1 MSIFKTVLKG
11 VASGYVAIAVQTLV
25 SVLLIPF
32 LISERGLGLS
42 GFGSLSALLATAALF
57 SMLLDGWRSSCSHQL
72 GRIKESRLPLL
83 FLSFF
88 LISGCLSGG
97 LAAIAWE
104 LRDALLA
111 MSGQSQV
118 IAVSSA
124 FTLVLV
130 LFALE
135 QTGWCAE
142 VILHRKQKTW
152 LVNLTQA
159 TEVVL
164 RAIAIVFVFIN
175 YEASILAYLQVQV
188 LVYALRV
195 FVLLLG
201 VGLFLDWRIHDRER
215 LINDIRD
222 TFRYGF
228 GLSLKGISNFI
239 FFRGTLLFVNR
250 IWGAET
256 AGIFSIVLV
265 TIRTYVIQAL
275 FAVLQPMII
284 PLTAGVNLASLEEAK
299 KDQVLKFIRLFQGGA
314 GLAVLSAAIS
324 TPVWLPLWLGEGMVP
339 YLQWVVLG
347 LLVFGVEVIAGIP
360 TYLVVSQGQGTRLSV
375 VSLTLCI
382 PYILCMAA
390 IAFWGGAPV
399 LVLVS
404 SGIFLLLMRV
414 VIVPRIFHQRVILTG
429 RYETSICSLILTGLF
444 LPLVFQV
451 SSDASYWVGLF
462 LIVAYFFLYHHF
474 VLTYR
479 QIIDLIETSSRIMK
493 TGVS

>member
-11 VASGYVAIAVQTLV
+11 VASGYVAIGVQTLV
-25 SVLLIPF
+25 SILLIPF
-32 LISERGLGLS
+32 LISARGLGLS
-42 GFGSLSALLATAALF
+42 GFGSLSGLLATAALF
-57 SMLLDGWRSSCSHQL
+57 SMLLDGWRLSCSHKL
-72 GRIKESRLPLL
+72 GRVQESRQCLL

-88 LISGCLSGG
+88 LISGCLAVG
-97 LAAIAWE
+97 LAAIAWG
-104 LRDALLA
+104 LRDAVLA
-111 MSGQSQV
+111 ISGLSQV
-118 IAVSSA
+118 IAVSNA

-142 VILHRKQKTW
+142 VILHRKEKTW

-159 TEVVL
+159 AEVVL

-175 YEASILAYLQVQV
+175 HEASILVYLQVQV

-201 VGLFLDWRIHDRER
+201 VGLFLDWRIHGGER

-228 GLSLKGISNFI
+228 GLSLKGLSNFI

-250 IWGAET
+250 VWGAET
-256 AGIFSIVLV
+256 AGVFSIVLV
-265 TIRTYVIQAL
+265 TIRAYVVQAL

-284 PLTAGVNLASLEEAK
+284 PLTAGVNLGSLDEAK
-299 KDQVLKFIRLFQGGA
+299 KNQVLRFIRFYQGVA
-314 GLAVLSAAIS
+314 GLAVLSVAIF
-324 TPVWLPLWLGEGMVP
+324 TPGWLPLWLGEGMTP
-339 YLQWVVLG
+339 YIQWVVLG

-360 TYLVVSQGQGTRLSV
+360 NYLVVSQGQGTRLSV

-399 LVLVS
+399 LVLVAL
-404 SGIFLLLMRV
+404 GIFLLLLRV
-414 VIVPRIFHQRVILTG
+414 VIVPRIFHHRVILTG
-429 RYETSICSLILTGLF
+429 RYETSICALILAGLF

-451 SSDASYWVGLF
+451 SSDAPYWVGLL

-479 QIIDLIETSSRIMK
+479 QIIDLIEKSSRGMK
-493 TGVS
+493 TGVF